1 LFSSE
6 TLELLLADG
15 ECAAAFEESLKGL
28 LAQDGAMQRVLD
40 HCDARV
46 PRADGIPT
54 LIVLEDFFADEQP
67 MREAAPG
74 DEALGLLL
82 ALWLPA
88 FAAKIE
94 AECKDERY
102 PSVCPAMSA
111 LAEKFFHIDAYQA
124 RDLGRGGDGE
134 VGA

>member
-1 LFSSE
+1 MFSSE
-6 TLELLLADG
+6 TLNTLLADS

-28 LAQDGAMQRVLD
+28 LSQDGAMQRVLN
-40 HCDARV
+40 HCDTRV

-124 RDLGRGGDGE
+124 KDLERGGDRE
-134 VGA
+134 GA